1 MKNLMTGH
9 ITRLINKISKTF
21 LMRIFCYIIFTLLF
35 VVSCNSNDKSL
46 IELFPKDL
54 DTVKHIFKY
63 LLIFYLIIF
72 IIHLGNGFKM
82 SGITIF
88 ILFWIVYFTHN
99 YGFLKLIFVTLI
111 PYLVLILLGFLKQYL
126 SNKN

>member
-1 MKNLMTGH
+1 
-9 ITRLINKISKTF
+9 
-21 LMRIFCYIIFTLLF
+21 MRIFCYIIFTLLF

-82 SGITIF
+82 SGITVF